1 MKYLIPYI
9 AYKFL
14 KSNKTS
20 RFTSIISRSSI
31 IGIALGIAAIIVVML
46 IMNGFHSEMRNKIL
60 SMVSHVVVT
69 ENNYTLKNWD
79 KLKYEIDKNLL
90 VSGSAPYVEGQAM
103 ISFKDNVH
111 GIQLK
116 GIVPQYE
123 KLVTSLSENIV
134 EGNLDDIGLKPYQI
148 SIGIDLAKKM
158 NLSVGDKITLVIP
171 RVNSTLIGV
180 VPRIKRFEVSS
191 IFNFG
196 MQQYDKNLVFISMD
210 EAQLLYDMGS
220 DITGLRLKLFDL
232 FKSPGMSR
240 FIKKN
245 IDSKYIVIDWTM
257 MNKNFF
263 KALQM
268 ERTMLML
275 LMFLIVLVAT
285 FNIISSLF
293 MVVSE
298 KKSDIAILKTIGM
311 NSKSIMLIF
320 ILQGTF
326 LGTLGIIFGLILG
339 LLITLNLDYIV
350 MFIEYIIGHNLL
362 DSDIYMISSVPAQ
375 IDVLDLVYVSVIS
388 FIFSIV
394 ATIYPSLTASRTMPA
409 ETLKG
414 S

>member
-20 RFTSIISRSSI
+20 RFTSIISKSSI
-31 IGIALGIAAIIVVML
+31 IGIALGIAAIIVVMS

-123 KLVTSLSENIV
+123 KLVTSLAENIV
-134 EGNLDDIGLKPYQI
+134 EGDLSDIGLKPYQI

-196 MQQYDKNLVFISMD
+196 MQQYDKNLVFISMG
-210 EAQLLYDMGS
+210 EAQILYDMGA

-232 FKSPGMSR
+232 FKSPSMSK

-245 IDSKYIVIDWTM
+245 IGSKYIVIDWTM

-268 ERTMLML
+268 EKTMLML

-326 LGTLGIIFGLILG
+326 LGALGIIFGLILG

-375 IDVLDLVYVSVIS
+375 IDVLDLVYVSAIS

-394 ATIYPSLTASRTMPA
+394 ATIYPSLTASKTMPA

-414 S
+414 N

>member
-20 RFTSIISRSSI
+20 RFTSIISKSSI
-31 IGIALGIAAIIVVML
+31 IGIALGIAAIIVVMS

-134 EGNLDDIGLKPYQI
+134 EGDLNDIGLKPYQI

-196 MQQYDKNLVFISMD
+196 MQQYDKNLVFVSMD
-210 EAQLLYDMGS
+210 EAQLLYDMGA

-232 FKSPGMSR
+232 FKSPSMSR

-268 ERTMLML
+268 EKTMLML

-326 LGTLGIIFGLILG
+326 LGALGIICGLILG

-375 IDVLDLVYVSVIS
+375 IDVLDLVYVSAIS

-394 ATIYPSLTASRTMPA
+394 ATIYPSLTASKTMPA

-414 S
+414 N